1 MTKLLYVKHGAVRL
15 KDNPQFTEAWVA
27 DRIAEDPS
35 ILGLGKLEV
44 KDRERRQVGAGRLDL
59 LLFDP
64 TTDKRYEVELM
75 LGAVNESHI
84 IRTLEYWDI
93 ERKRYRDY
101 EHCAVIVAE
110 DITSRFFNVINLFN
124 GSIPIIAIQL
134 NAIQTDNKLLLV
146 FTKILDEIVS
156 GEDEE
161 DDTEVN
167 RAYWEARLS
176 KESLATLDKCPVI
189 LREINSKLSLTY
201 REPYVGLADGKRVNN
216 FVVFK
221 KAKQKFIRVEVK
233 IDDKDYWTTQI
244 EDAGLQLLPSNSTR
258 ARLIFQ
264 ISFDEAK
271 KKRSLLEK
279 LFQLS
284 YKEHGE

>member
-1 MTKLLYVKHGAVRL
+1 MTKLQYAKHAVVRL
-15 KDNPQFTEAWVA
+15 KDNSLFTEAWVA

-35 ILGLGKLEV
+35 ILGLGNLEV

-64 TTDKRYEVELM
+64 VTDKRYEIELM

-101 EHCAVIVAE
+101 EHCAVIIAE
-110 DITSRFFNVINLFN
+110 DITSRFFNVISLFN
-124 GSIPIIAIQL
+124 GAVPIIAIQL
-134 NAIQTDNKLLLV
+134 NAIQTANKLLLV
-146 FTKILDEIVS
+146 FTKILDEIIP

-161 DDTEVN
+161 DETEVN
-167 RAYWEARLS
+167 RAYWKARLS
-176 KESLATLDKCPVI
+176 KESLATLDKCLAI
-189 LREINSKLSLTY
+189 LRGINPKLSLTY
-201 REPYVGLADGKRVNN
+201 REPYVGLADSKRVNN

-244 EDAGLQLLPSNSTR
+244 EEAGLQLLPSNSTR
-258 ARLIFQ
+258 SRLIFQ
-264 ISFDEAK
+264 ISFDEIK
-271 KKRSLLEK
+271 KKGSLLGK
-279 LFQLS
+279 LFELS
-284 YKEHGE
+284 YKEHGK